1 MTQTPDRVVEEPEN
15 VPQIESFNLVRAGH
29 LHLDDWALICTALEN
44 LVIDLEQSE
53 GRMYGNM
60 LERAEGLR
68 HNIKLVI
75 LESNDPE
82 DGFQGT
88 NI

>member
-1 MTQTPDRVVEEPEN
+1 MADVIIEDTDDEK
-15 VPQIESFNLVRAGH
+15 QICDFNLIRSGH
-29 LHLDDWALICTALEN
+29 LHTDDWNLVVLALES

-68 HNIKLVI
+68 HNIKHVI
-75 LESNDPE
+75 LENND
-82 DGFQGT
+82 D
-88 NI
+88 